1 MSNSEIARRTGRS
14 RAAIRRVV
22 SSADFERA
30 KEIAKNALAEGLAD
44 FVSDWRRASRVAAE
58 KGHHEPS
65 MDAMLSLGAIN
76 KASTATQSGGFVVK
90 IGVLLPGLG
99 PTATLAM
106 NSGETNPAETIEGV
120 LDESH

>member
-1 MSNSEIARRTGRS
+1 
-14 RAAIRRVV
+14 
-22 SSADFERA
+22 
-30 KEIAKNALAEGLAD
+30 
-44 FVSDWRRASRVAAE
+44 
-58 KGHHEPS
+58 